1 MIEAKNIAFE
11 VKGKQILKPVS
22 FTTDREEFIVIL
34 GPNGAGKSTLVKLLS
49 NGLKPSTGT
58 VSYYEKDLKEWTPD
72 ALAKHRAYMHQ
83 ESMIASSFTVREV
96 LEMARYRYP
105 ETKNQFNKTVIE
117 KIVKELNLQALLDVE
132 FNFLSG
138 GEKQRVQ
145 FGRVLLQL
153 ENEDKVSP
161 FGGQTTLMSVRLRQ
175 RGMRSDDSD
184 EYQTPS
190 EGRIEIQPIKYL
202 FLDEPLNN
210 LDVRYQI
217 ELLKYARKFVDEK
230 RGSVIMVMHDI
241 NLCYQYAD
249 RVLLMQK
256 GKVIKDG
263 TVHEVMNPELLSE
276 TYQIELEQIQ
286 SLDGEIFYRHISYS
300 SSLLDQQ

>member
-1 MIEAKNIAFE
+1 LIEAKNIAFG
-11 VKGKQILKPVS
+11 VKGKQILHPVN
-22 FTTDREEFIVIL
+22 FTTDQEEFIVIL

-49 NGLKPSTGT
+49 NGLKPSSGSI
-58 VSYYEKDLKEWTPD
+58 SYYGKELSQWTLD
-72 ALAKHRAYMHQ
+72 NLAKYRAYMHQ

-105 ETKNQFNKTVIE
+105 ETKNHFNKTVIE
-117 KIVKELNLQALLDVE
+117 RIVNELNLHPLLDLE

-153 ENEDKVSP
+153 E
-161 FGGQTTLMSVRLRQ
+161 
-175 RGMRSDDSD
+175 
-184 EYQTPS
+184 S
-190 EGRIEIQPIKYL
+190 EGEIQPVKYL

-230 RGSVIMVMHDI
+230 RGSVIVVMHDI

-263 TVHEVMNPELLSE
+263 TVHKVMSQELLSE

-286 SLDGEIFYRHISYS
+286 SQDGEVFYRHVSYS
-300 SSLLDQQ
+300 SSLLDGSTKN

>member
-1 MIEAKNIAFE
+1 MIEAKNISFT
-11 VKGKQILKPVS
+11 VKGRSILHPLDFK
-22 FTTDREEFIVIL
+22 TDKEEFIVIL
-34 GPNGAGKSTLVKLLS
+34 GPNGAGKSTLVKMLS
-49 NGLKPSTGT
+49 SGANMSSGSIA
-58 VSYYEKDLKEWTPD
+58 YYGKDLKNWTPD
-72 ALAKHRAYMHQ
+72 ALSRYRAYMHQ

-105 ETKNQFNKTVIE
+105 ETKTNFNKQVLE
-117 KIVKELNLQALLDVE
+117 KIVAELNLEPLLDSE

-153 ENEDKVSP
+153 E
-161 FGGQTTLMSVRLRQ
+161 
-175 RGMRSDDSD
+175 
-184 EYQTPS
+184 S
-190 EGRIEIQPIKYL
+190 EGEIQPIKYL

-217 ELLKYARKFVDEK
+217 ELLKYARKFVDDK
-230 RGSVIMVMHDI
+230 RGSVIIVMHDI

-256 GKVIKDG
+256 GKVILDG
-263 TVHEVMNPELLSE
+263 TADEVMTPEVLSE
-276 TYQIELEQIQ
+276 TYQIELEQVR
-286 SLDGEIFYRHISYS
+286 SLDGEIFYRHLSYS
-300 SSLLDQQ
+300 SDLLDKSPHGG

>member
-1 MIEAKNIAFE
+1 MIEAENIAFG
-11 VKGKQILKPVS
+11 VKGKQILQPVN
-22 FTTDREEFIVIL
+22 FKTDQEEFIVIL

-49 NGLKPSTGT
+49 NGLKPTSGR
-58 VSYYEKDLKEWTPD
+58 VSYYGKELKEWTLD
-72 ALAKHRAYMHQ
+72 NLAKYRAYMHQ

-105 ETKNQFNKTVIE
+105 ETKHFFNKSVIG
-117 KIVKELNLQALLDVE
+117 KIVTELNLEALLDLE

-153 ENEDKVSP
+153 E
-161 FGGQTTLMSVRLRQ
+161 
-175 RGMRSDDSD
+175 
-184 EYQTPS
+184 S
-190 EGRIEIQPIKYL
+190 EGEIQPVKYL

-217 ELLKYARKFVDEK
+217 ELLKYARKFVDDK
-230 RGSVIMVMHDI
+230 RGSVIVVMHDI

-256 GKVIKDG
+256 GKVVMDG
-263 TVHEVMNPELLSE
+263 TVQEVMSPHLLSE

-300 SSLLDQQ
+300 SNLLDVQ

>member
-1 MIEAKNIAFE
+1 LIEAKNIAFE
-11 VKGKQILKPVS
+11 VKGRQILQPVN
-22 FTTDREEFIVIL
+22 FTTDQEEFIVIL

-49 NGLKPSTGT
+49 IGLQPSSGS
-58 VSYYEKDLKEWTPD
+58 VSYYGKEGKEWTLD
-72 ALAKHRAYMHQ
+72 HLAKYRAYMHQ

-105 ETKNQFNKTVIE
+105 ETKNHFNRTVID
-117 KIVKELNLQALLDVE
+117 KIVKELNLQALLDLE

-153 ENEDKVSP
+153 ESEDKASP
-161 FGGQTTLMSVRLRQ
+161 FGEPVPTGTRPEGMS
-175 RGMRSDDSD
+175 GS
-184 EYQTPS
+184 
-190 EGRIEIQPIKYL
+190 IEIQPIKYL

-217 ELLKYARKFVDEK
+217 ELLKHARKFVDDK
-230 RGSVIMVMHDI
+230 RGSVIVVMHDI

-256 GKVIKDG
+256 GKVILDG
-263 TVHEVMNPELLSE
+263 TVREVMNPELLSE

-286 SLDGEIFYRHISYS
+286 SLDGEVFFRHVSYS
-300 SSLLDQQ
+300 SNLLDQSIQQ

>member
-1 MIEAKNIAFE
+1 MIEAKNIAFG
-11 VKGKQILKPVS
+11 VKGRQILHPVN
-22 FTTDREEFIVIL
+22 FTTEQEEFIVIL

-49 NGLKPSTGT
+49 SGLQPSSGSI
-58 VSYYEKDLKEWTPD
+58 SYYGKELNQWTPD
-72 ALAKHRAYMHQ
+72 QLAKYRAYMHQ

-105 ETKNQFNKTVIE
+105 ETTSQFNKTVLE
-117 KIVKELNLQALLDVE
+117 KIVKELNMERLLDLE

-153 ENEDKVSP
+153 E
-161 FGGQTTLMSVRLRQ
+161 
-175 RGMRSDDSD
+175 
-184 EYQTPS
+184 S
-190 EGRIEIQPIKYL
+190 EGEIQPVKYL

-217 ELLKYARKFVDEK
+217 ELLKYARKFVDDK
-230 RGSVIMVMHDI
+230 RGSVIVVMHDI

-249 RVLLMQK
+249 RVLLMKQ
-256 GKVIKDG
+256 GKVIMDG
-263 TVHEVMNPELLSE
+263 TVQEVMSPELLSE
-276 TYQIELEQIQ
+276 TYQIELEQIR
-286 SLDGEIFYRHISYS
+286 SLDGEVFYRHISYS
-300 SSLLDQQ
+300 SGLLANNEIRGGAASDR

>member
-1 MIEAKNIAFE
+1 LIEAKNIAFA
-11 VKGKQILKPVS
+11 VKGKQILKPLNFIS
-22 FTTDREEFIVIL
+22 DKEEFIVIL

-49 NGLKPSTGT
+49 NGLKPTAGT
-58 VSYYEKDLKEWTPD
+58 ISYYGKELKDWTPD
-72 ALAKHRAYMHQ
+72 NLAKYRAYMHQ
-83 ESMIASSFTVREV
+83 ESMIASNFTVREV

-105 ETKNQFNKTVIE
+105 ESKTRFNKFILG
-117 KIVKELNLQALLDVE
+117 KIVEELNLQNLLDME

-153 ENEDKVSP
+153 ESEDKASP
-161 FGGQTTLMSVRLRQ
+161 FGGGVS
-175 RGMRSDDSD
+175 
-184 EYQTPS
+184 
-190 EGRIEIQPIKYL
+190 GRTEIQPIKYL

-217 ELLKYARKFVDEK
+217 ELLKYARKFVDDK
-230 RGSVIMVMHDI
+230 RGSVVVVMHDI

-249 RVLLMQK
+249 RVLLMKK
-256 GKVIKDG
+256 GEVITDG
-263 TVHEVMNPELLSE
+263 TIREVMLPELLSE

-286 SLDGEIFYRHISYS
+286 SLDGEVFYRHVSYS
-300 SSLLDQQ
+300 SSLLITE

>member
-1 MIEAKNIAFE
+1 MIEANNIAFA
-11 VKGKQILKPVS
+11 VKGKSILHPVH
-22 FTTDREEFIVIL
+22 FKTDQEEFIVIL

-49 NGLKPSTGT
+49 NGLKPSSGSI
-58 VSYYEKDLKEWTPD
+58 SYYGKELGSWTLD
-72 ALAKHRAYMHQ
+72 TLSKYRAYMHQ
-83 ESMIASSFTVREV
+83 ESMIASNFTVREV

-105 ETKNQFNKTVIE
+105 ETKNQFNKSVIE
-117 KIVKELNLQALLDVE
+117 KIVGELNLESLLDLE
-132 FNFLSG
+132 FNVLSG

-153 ENEDKVSP
+153 E
-161 FGGQTTLMSVRLRQ
+161 
-175 RGMRSDDSD
+175 
-184 EYQTPS
+184 S
-190 EGRIEIQPIKYL
+190 EGEIQPIKYL

-217 ELLKYARKFVDEK
+217 ELLKYARKFVDDK
-230 RGSVIMVMHDI
+230 RGSVIVVMHDI

-256 GKVIKDG
+256 GRVIRDG
-263 TVHEVMNPELLSE
+263 SVHEVMLPELLSE

-286 SLDGEIFYRHISYS
+286 SLEGEVFYRH
-300 SSLLDQQ
+300 LLDVSKLLDRSPHGV